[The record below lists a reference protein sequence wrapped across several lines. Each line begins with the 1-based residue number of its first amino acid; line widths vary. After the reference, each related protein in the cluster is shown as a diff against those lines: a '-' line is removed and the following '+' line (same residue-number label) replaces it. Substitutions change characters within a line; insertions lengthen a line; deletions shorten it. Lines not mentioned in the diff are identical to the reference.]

1 MKVRLLLLA
10 AGLAALAQA
19 DEISDCSTLQ
29 ADEARLKC
37 YDETT
42 QRVVPAEPV
51 PEVEA
56 LPAAEPAEDTDSVPE
71 QVFGK
76 SADETSEIIAAA
88 TGVED
93 ISEISG
99 RVVAATE
106 DPYGRITVKL
116 DNSQKWKQV
125 RADRFD
131 VDVGDEVVVR
141 KAMLNSFALQLKS
154 GGRKTKVRRV
164 D

>member
-1 MKVRLLLLA
+1 MKIRLFLLA
-10 AGLAALAQA
+10 AGLTSLAQA
-19 DEISDCSTLQ
+19 DEFSVCATIDSD
-29 ADEARLKC
+29 DARLKC
-37 YDETT
+37 YDEATK
-42 QRVVPAEPV
+42 RVEPAEPV

-76 SADETSEIIAAA
+76 SADETSAIIAEA

-93 ISEISG
+93 IAEISG

-106 DPYGRITVKL
+106 DSYGRITVKL

-141 KAMLNSFALQLKS
+141 KAALSSFALQRKS
-154 GGRKTKVRRV
+154 GGRQTKVRRV